1 MATGKKATG
10 SEVVGVAI
18 SHDRKAATTETA
30 ARYGKSSHTTESD
43 EKTPIGERAI
53 ATDEMGEKIAVS
65 GRMDGVGADG
75 DDGGGAKSPVGA
87 AAMERPICRQSS
99 LPGVPS

>member
-1 MATGKKATG
+1 M
-10 SEVVGVAI
+10 
-18 SHDRKAATTETA
+18 
-30 ARYGKSSHTTESD
+30 
-43 EKTPIGERAI
+43 
-53 ATDEMGEKIAVS
+53 ATDEMGERIAVS

-99 LPGVPS
+99 LHGVPP